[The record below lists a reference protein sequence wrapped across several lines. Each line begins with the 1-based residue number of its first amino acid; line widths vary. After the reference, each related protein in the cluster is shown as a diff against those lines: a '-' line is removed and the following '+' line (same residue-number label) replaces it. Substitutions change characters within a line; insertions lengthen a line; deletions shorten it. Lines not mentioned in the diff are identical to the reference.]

1 MSITLMGWL
10 SVITILTLSFLPARY
25 AFSSRVRRLEIVV
38 MPPSD
43 RVEPAVK
50 IKARRQA
57 AAGFWRMTS
66 TVINRRAGT

>member
-10 SVITILTLSFLPARY
+10 SVITILTLSFLPVHY
-25 AFSSRVRRLEIVV
+25 AFSFRVRRLEIVV

-50 IKARRQA
+50 IKARRTV
-57 AAGFWRMTS
+57 AAGSWRMTA